1 MNRDEILEKFNEI
14 EWSFAPYDENARS
27 EIAERIARTG
37 RLGASL
43 ISYSNLVAGITFTL
57 PTVNGGESF
66 QIDTHNWRGLD
77 RRIVGDFLGY
87 ISSVSYEQAGFMAS
101 SIVASLAENQPSYIF
116 FEWMNELGI
125 LNNLSETA
133 IEKFW
138 VGEVTKAVNWYK
150 KNPGGFDV

>member
-116 FEWMNELGI
+116 F
-125 LNNLSETA
+125 
-133 IEKFW
+133 
-138 VGEVTKAVNWYK
+138 
-150 KNPGGFDV
+150 